1 MRSLNVFPCLQSAI
15 IFSEYQSMNRL
26 HALLVIFTALFLS
39 ACTSAPSSKPVNTS
53 QVGFVEEGIAS
64 FYANKYQF
72 RTTANGERFN
82 QFASTAAHK
91 TLPFNSRV
99 RVTNLENGKSVV
111 VRINDRGPFI
121 DGRIIDLSRS
131 SFSEIAD
138 TNAGLA
144 RVRIEVIQ

>member
-1 MRSLNVFPCLQSAI
+1 
-15 IFSEYQSMNRL
+15 MNRKPSFL
-26 HALLVIFTALFLS
+26 RCVLLSFAVAWLS
-39 ACTSAPSSKPVNTS
+39 ACASAPSSKPVNTT

-99 RVTNLENGKSVV
+99 RVTNLDNGKSVI

-121 DGRIIDLSRS
+121 EGRIIDLSRS
-131 SFSEIAD
+131 SFSDIAD

-144 RVRIEVIQ
+144 RVRIEVIP

>member
-1 MRSLNVFPCLQSAI
+1 MNRKLSLLAI
-15 IFSEYQSMNRL
+15 IAVVF
-26 HALLVIFTALFLS
+26 IS
-39 ACTSAPSSKPVNTS
+39 ACTSAPSSQQVNTS

-72 RTTANGERFN
+72 RTTASGERFN

-99 RVTNLENGKSVV
+99 RVTNLDNGKSVV

-138 TNAGLA
+138 TKAGLA
-144 RVRIEVIQ
+144 RVKIEVIP

>member
-1 MRSLNVFPCLQSAI
+1 MNRKLSLLAI
-15 IFSEYQSMNRL
+15 IAVVF
-26 HALLVIFTALFLS
+26 IS
-39 ACTSAPSSKPVNTS
+39 ACTSAPYSQQVNTS

-99 RVTNLENGKSVV
+99 RVTNLDNGKSVV

-121 DGRIIDLSRS
+121 NGRIIDLSRS

-138 TNAGLA
+138 TKAGLA
-144 RVRIEVIQ
+144 RVKIEVIP

>member
-1 MRSLNVFPCLQSAI
+1 
-15 IFSEYQSMNRL
+15 MNRKSSVL
-26 HALLVIFTALFLS
+26 RFVLLSFAVAWLS
-39 ACTSAPSSKPVNTS
+39 ACASAPSSKPVNTT

-99 RVTNLENGKSVV
+99 RVTNLDNGKSVI

-121 DGRIIDLSRS
+121 EGRIIDLSRS

-138 TNAGLA
+138 TSAGLA
-144 RVRIEVIQ
+144 RVRIEVIP

>member
-1 MRSLNVFPCLQSAI
+1 
-15 IFSEYQSMNRL
+15 MNRKSSVL
-26 HALLVIFTALFLS
+26 RFVLLSFAVAWLS
-39 ACTSAPSSKPVNTS
+39 ACASAPSSKPVNTT

-99 RVTNLENGKSVV
+99 RVTNLDNGKSVI

-121 DGRIIDLSRS
+121 EGRIIDLSRS

-138 TNAGLA
+138 TSAGLA
-144 RVRIEVIQ
+144 RVRIEVVP

>member
-1 MRSLNVFPCLQSAI
+1 MNRKLSLLAI
-15 IFSEYQSMNRL
+15 IAVVF
-26 HALLVIFTALFLS
+26 IS
-39 ACTSAPSSKPVNTS
+39 ACTSAPSSQQVNTS

-99 RVTNLENGKSVV
+99 RVTNLDNGKSVV

-121 DGRIIDLSRS
+121 NGRIIDLSRS

-138 TNAGLA
+138 TKAGLA
-144 RVRIEVIQ
+144 RVKIEVIP